1 MNAMNEPFQA
11 LAAGRSIGAILV
23 DNGRLTPEAAERVL
37 KLQKEQNLRFGDAA
51 VQLGLLNQ
59 DDIQQALSHQFE
71 YPYLTPGDE
80 RVSEEVVA
88 AFKPFTPIVEQL
100 RALRS
105 QLLLR
110 WFDAE
115 VGHNALAIVSPGAGE
130 GRSFIAANLAV
141 VFSQLGERTLLID
154 ADMRNPRQHELFR
167 LQNKV
172 GLSSVLAG
180 RERLG
185 NAVARI
191 PGLQNLTLLPAG
203 PIPPNPQ
210 ELLNRPV
217 FSQLM
222 SAMQRKLDVVIVD
235 TPAGMETADCQA
247 IASYIRGAVVI
258 ARKDITPS
266 GDLQEFVATL
276 QQGGTTVVGSLLN
289 KG

>member
-11 LAAGRSIGAILV
+11 LAAGRSIGAILI
-23 DNGRLTPEAAERVL
+23 DSGRLTPEAAERVL
-37 KLQKEQNLRFGDAA
+37 KLQKEENLRFGDAA
-51 VQLGLLNQ
+51 VRLGVLSEA
-59 DDIQQALSHQFE
+59 DIQQALSHQFE
-71 YPYLTPGDE
+71 YSYLAPGDE

-100 RALRS
+100 RVLRS

-154 ADMRNPRQHELFR
+154 ADMRHPRQHELFR
-167 LQNKV
+167 LPNKT

-185 NAVARI
+185 NVVARV
-191 PGLQNLTLLPAG
+191 PGLQNLTILPAG
-203 PIPPNPQ
+203 PVPPNPQ
-210 ELLNRPV
+210 ELLNRPM
-217 FSQLM
+217 FGQLV

-247 IASYIRGAVVI
+247 IASHIRGAVAI
-258 ARKDITPS
+258 ARKDVTAS
-266 GDLQEFVATL
+266 LDFQELVTNL